1 MDGQTLINIIGGALL
16 SVFGWFARQL
26 WDSVKELKD
35 DLHKIEVDMP
45 TTYVTKASVEAR
57 FDKIDHQFDV
67 LFERLN
73 KMVEQSIVR

>member
-1 MDGQTLINIIGGALL
+1 VDGQTLINIIGGALL

-45 TTYVTKASVEAR
+45 TTYVTKASVESR

-73 KMVEQSIVR
+73 KMIEQSIIR